1 MYSRWNV
8 DARSQ
13 DGVESS
19 YDSPPYFPGTYG
31 NAHNHQFI
39 NEWRYYESRLPL
51 LPHNT
56 RPLYHQYFPT
66 ERGRYKYVDDYQ
78 LCRYYNTRHIIHLS
92 MLLFSLEL
100 LQNKR
105 YTTTQPGSESTYTAF
120 AFDAESTNGIN
131 VNHRVQDIITNRQS
145 ANNFDNCSKV
155 FMIQFFNSLQAIP
168 YI

>member
-13 DGVESS
+13 DGVEPSC
-19 YDSPPYFPGTYG
+19 DGPPYLPATYG

-66 ERGRYKYVDDYQ
+66 ERGRYKYVDEYQ
-78 LCRYYNTRHIIHLS
+78 LCHIILYKTR
-92 MLLFSLEL
+92 
-100 LQNKR
+100 N
-105 YTTTQPGSESTYTAF
+105 
-120 AFDAESTNGIN
+120 
-131 VNHRVQDIITNRQS
+131 DILYI
-145 ANNFDNCSKV
+145 C
-155 FMIQFFNSLQAIP
+155 ICFNSH
-168 YI
+168 